1 MSGKFTI
8 QQTRTLVLSLLV
20 ATALVT
26 GGAYFVRSQR
36 SVAEQT
42 AAPERVPSNVTQS
55 EGFTLSKSEQ
65 GRTLFTVRAL
75 RAREQKDSG
84 KSLLEDVEIITY
96 GAQGNR
102 HDRIS
107 SKLCEYDAKTGRVH
121 SQGEVEIELA
131 TLPGELPTA
140 AGTPGGSA
148 PWNLPGGRAARIFVK
163 TSGLTF
169 EEKTGIASTDRAVHF
184 RFSRGT
190 GQATGA
196 VYDSHHRTLRLKS
209 AVEIMAEADAAA
221 GQPSE
226 ERPAPVEI
234 KAQELLYLQ
243 RESQIRLARPEV
255 RRVLPAG
262 GSRELTAAQA
272 VLALDAQ
279 NQVRTV
285 EVSGTVR
292 IHEAAPGARPGERRD
307 TRLAADRAQLVF
319 NNRQA
324 LDQAYAIGEV
334 QLDSET
340 SRGRS
345 EARAARAELFFAG
358 LDNTL
363 SQVEW
368 KGGVR
373 MVFTPTAAG
382 ALIRVL
388 TSEAVEM
395 FLKPGGRELDKA
407 RTLAPGRLELLPA
420 AGAAGSG
427 GMRRVL
433 TADRFWMQFAEENQL
448 RVLRAE
454 DRVRLESEIPPPA
467 SGARNREA
475 RGRPPAPGLRVTTS
489 DALTAQFGASQQ
501 LETLEQTGN
510 FRYTEGEQQAT
521 AERAFYAAA
530 QERVTLTGRAGR
542 NPEVWDASTRTSARQ
557 ITLDQKTNEG
567 LAEGDVRSTHLAEE
581 KPERPVPGPL
591 SAKEPAHVIAERM
604 VSNSRTGVTRYEGGP
619 SGKRVRLWQ
628 KEDLILAR
636 TLVLEREE
644 RRMTAEGEVVTVLV
658 ESAAA
663 SSSQRRQPVW
673 ISAERMVYTDHD
685 RRARYE
691 RRVLLRRQDSTTT
704 AALLDAYLLPAEQVK
719 PGQSR
724 LERALARGNVEIQE
738 SSDGKVRRAAAE
750 LAEYL
755 SAEEKMI
762 LSGGEPYLF
771 DEQRG
776 YTRGRQLTYYIRDDR
791 IFVHGDGA
799 ARAVTEHRVT
809 TRR

>member
-36 SVAEQT
+36 SGAEQT

-55 EGFTLSKSEQ
+55 EGLTLSKSEQ

-84 KSLLEDVEIITY
+84 ISLLEDVEIITY

-140 AGTPGGSA
+140 AGTPGGTA
-148 PWNLPGGRAARIFVK
+148 PWNLPGARAARIFVK

-196 VYDSHHRTLRLKS
+196 VYDSHQRTLRLKS
-209 AVEIMAEADAAA
+209 AVEITAEADAAG
-221 GQPSE
+221 GQPSK

-262 GSRELTAAQA
+262 GSRELTAAEA

-292 IHEAAPGARPGERRD
+292 IHEAAPIDRQGESRD
-307 TRLAADRAQLVF
+307 TRLAADRVQLVF

-345 EARAARAELFFAG
+345 EAHAARAELFFAG
-358 LDNTL
+358 PENTL

-382 ALIRVL
+382 VPIRVL

-395 FLKPGGRELDKA
+395 FLKPGGEMDKV
-407 RTLAPGRLELLPA
+407 RTMAPGRLELLPA

-433 TADRFWMQFAEENQL
+433 TAERFWMQFAEGNQL

-454 DRVRLESEIPPPA
+454 DQVRLESEIPPPP
-467 SGARNREA
+467 SSARNREA
-475 RGRPPAPGLRVTTS
+475 RGRAPARSLRVTTS

-510 FRYTEGEQQAT
+510 FHYMEGEQQAT
-521 AERAFYAAA
+521 AERAFYTAA

-542 NPEVWDASTRTSARQ
+542 NPEVWDARTRTSARQ
-557 ITLDQKTNEG
+557 ITLDQKNNEG

-591 SAKEPAHVIAERM
+591 SAKEPIHVIAERM